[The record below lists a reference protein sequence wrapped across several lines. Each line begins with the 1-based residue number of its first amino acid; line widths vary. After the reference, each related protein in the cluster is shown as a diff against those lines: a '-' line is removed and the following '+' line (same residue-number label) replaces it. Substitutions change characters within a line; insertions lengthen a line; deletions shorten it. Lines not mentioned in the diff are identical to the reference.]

1 MNSTKNETTI
11 STTYQSNLM
20 SPPMTPK
27 TTNHN
32 ETTQTYNDITLL
44 TSTETNNDDDDD
56 DDDDSTYEQRREC
69 LGQLDISGGGS
80 GYSSSL
86 LYRKASLPHSIR
98 AMTLANHDPF
108 DTIGRRFSIP
118 LEKQQH
124 HYFQHKQ
131 QYIPRRRSHRTKSL
145 PRRSPTL
152 TSTSSHEIFTI
163 NVFDRPLTSSP
174 ATNSPTL
181 KLQQS
186 HHQYASP
193 ATTTKSP
200 PSSAPSLSVTGSAL
214 STTSQ
219 SATLLI
225 SPATSAPCIPSSS
238 SSSASTSSTPS
249 LSSSSSSSS
258 ILPTSS
264 TYTPLNTAVGL
275 NNSKIKASTFFY
287 DHVNLSVDDQYVYDL
302 SWRPLWES
310 IDKKPSVRVVWK
322 GSPLSIHSLPY
333 YDHLHPKE
341 KTMASTLRLT
351 PEQYLKCKRALILS
365 AQVFYEH
372 GMQFRKSDAQ
382 KVCRIDV
389 NKTSCLWGAFNRLGW
404 LLPH

>member
-1 MNSTKNETTI
+1 MNSIKNESTI

-44 TSTETNNDDDDD
+44 PSSGTNNDDDYDI
-56 DDDDSTYEQRREC
+56 TYEQRREC
-69 LGQLDISGGGS
+69 LGQLEISDSGS
-80 GYSSSL
+80 GCPSSL

-152 TSTSSHEIFTI
+152 TNTSSHEIFTI

-181 KLQQS
+181 KLQQC
-186 HHQYASP
+186 HHQCDLPTA
-193 ATTTKSP
+193 TTKSS
-200 PSSAPSLSVTGSAL
+200 PSVPSLSVPGSTL
-214 STTSQ
+214 STSSQ

-225 SPATSAPCIPSSS
+225 SPATSVPCIPSSS

-264 TYTPLNTAVGL
+264 TCTPLNAGMGL
-275 NNSKIKASTFFY
+275 NSSKVKANTSFY
-287 DHVNLSVDDQYVYDL
+287 DHVDLSVDDQYVYDL